1 MTRSFKRYLI
11 ASDRYKWLGLASFV
25 VVMGASGVVALKT
38 RASPTYVANG
48 TLTYNGSSA
57 LLSTNNNQVQQQ
69 EQILSKDI
77 LLSNK
82 LIENVAK
89 DTQNS
94 AEQIRNN
101 INVDL
106 PEKTQTGELKTSVII
121 VKYKDTDR
129 QRAKKTLLAVMKKM
143 EQQSLEQNTNALR
156 SIKKNI
162 NGSLEGIE
170 RELKRAEAALANYDK
185 MHNSGSITVEYDNLP
200 KAIADNQTQQQQ
212 IQQKLS
218 SIDAQTRGALYSQPF
233 ITSTF
238 STDPSIAKLL
248 EQINQTELK
257 LAELQSVS
265 LPTHPNV
272 IKLQEQL
279 SIDNER
285 LQRRAAEAVR
295 SLRQQLNGLKQSE
308 VQLRR
313 KYTSV
318 SGKQRKRSPFEQ
330 QVQRQKALY
339 EPLMAKLKEVEM
351 LETVTVSSWVAQEPS
366 VALEKGFFSKSTPVI
381 LGMGALLGVLVGGG
395 LIVLLR
401 SLESKFQ
408 TWEEISNLLQER
420 QMHLLGVLPLVGDSQ
435 AGSQTLPVISLY
447 SPYLKF
453 YERCRIN
460 LRSFGGKALKVV
472 LLSSTVHF
480 EGKTIT
486 AYNLGVVSARAGK
499 KTLIVETDLRSPSQ
513 SQFLGVTPPGN
524 VVEPLRY
531 YGNSNSCILPVPAI
545 ENLYILPSPG
555 PMQQTTAVLESNE
568 IQLLLEFARSN
579 FDLVI
584 LDTPALGF
592 SNDALLLEPYSDGI
606 VLVTRPQYTEKNLL
620 AEAIAQLTDLELRL
634 LGVIINGVDIPLP
647 YSEVAKY
654 RETPS
659 GKATKIEEVPGR
671 TKYL

>member
-11 ASDRYKWLGLASFV
+11 AFDRYRWLVLASFV
-25 VVMGASGVVALKT
+25 VVIGASEVVALKT
-38 RASPTYVANG
+38 KASPIYVANG

-57 LLSTNNNQVQQQ
+57 LLSTNNNQMQQQ
-69 EQILSKDI
+69 EQILSEDI

-94 AEQIRNN
+94 IEQIRKN

-106 PEKTQTGELKTSVII
+106 PEKTQTGELKTSVIT
-121 VKYKDTDR
+121 VKYKDTDP
-129 QRAKKTLLAVMKKM
+129 QWAKKTLLAVMKNM
-143 EQQSLEQNTNALR
+143 EQQSLEQNTNALQ

-162 NGSLEGIE
+162 NGSLEGME
-170 RELKRAEAALANYDK
+170 KELKQAEAALAKHDR
-185 MHNSGSITVEYDNLP
+185 MHNSESITVEKDNLI
-200 KAIADNQTQQQQ
+200 KAIADNQTQQQLL
-212 IQQKLS
+212 QQKLS
-218 SIDAQTRGALYSQPF
+218 SIDAQTIGALYSQAF
-233 ITSTF
+233 ITFTF

-257 LAELQSVS
+257 LAELQSVF

-279 SIDNER
+279 TTDNER

-308 VQLRR
+308 VQLKR

-318 SGKQRKRSPFEQ
+318 SDKQRKRSPFEQ

-339 EPLMAKLKEVEM
+339 EPLVAKLKEVEM

-366 VALEKGFFSKSTPVI
+366 VALEKGFFSQSTPVI

-395 LIVLLR
+395 LIVLLG
-401 SLESKFQ
+401 SLEREFQ
-408 TWEEISNLLQER
+408 IWEEIADLLQER
-420 QMHLLGVLPLVGDSQ
+420 QMHLLGVLPLIGSE
-435 AGSQTLPVISLY
+435 AGSQTLPVISPN
-447 SPYLKF
+447 SPYLEF

-472 LLSSTVHF
+472 LLSSTVNF
-480 EGKTIT
+480 EGKTVS

-499 KTLIVETDLRSPSQ
+499 KTLIVEADLRSPSQ
-513 SQFLGVTPPGN
+513 SQSLGVTPPEN
-524 VVEPLRY
+524 VVEPLQY
-531 YGNSNSCILPVPAI
+531 YGNPNQYIRSVPAI

-555 PMQQTTAVLESNE
+555 LVQQTTEILESNE
-568 IQLLLEFARSN
+568 IQLLLKFARSN

-592 SNDALLLEPYSDGI
+592 FNDALLLEPYSDGI
-606 VLVTRPQYTEKNLL
+606 VLVTRPQYTEKKLL
-620 AEAIAQLTDLELRL
+620 AEAIAQLTGSEMRL
-634 LGVIINGVDIPLP
+634 LGVIINGIEIPVP
-647 YSEVAKY
+647 YSEVAEY
-654 RETPS
+654 QEDYS
-659 GKATKIEEVPGR
+659 SKAKPKIEEVPDGTR
-671 TKYL
+671 YL